1 MAYTEVASLSFL
13 LTLIVRQ
20 GAFVSA
26 DRAARNRLS
35 AITIKQ
41 EPKALGLSSSLL
53 PLVATSRVSGVCVI

>member
-1 MAYTEVASLSFL
+1 MIDLGNPHENGSAKHGSSVVAYTEVASLSFL

-26 DRAARNRLS
+26 DRAARNKLS

-41 EPKALGLSSSLL
+41 
-53 PLVATSRVSGVCVI
+53 